1 MKDIGILLGTLPT
14 LLTLWV
20 LWSAVRDAWSKP
32 RGRQRTDPDYY
43 YVGDIRDGGGDDFG
57 SDDGG
62 DFGGGDGGDFGGF
75 DF

>member
-1 MKDIGILLGTLPT
+1 MNGIVILLVTLSI
-14 LLTLWV
+14 LLTLAV
-20 LWSAVRDAWSKP
+20 LWSAVRDAWSKR
-32 RGRQRTDPDYY
+32 RGRQRTDPDYC

-62 DFGGGDGGDFGGF
+62 DFGDF